1 MSKARRML
9 KKKQQKKERQAVRQ
23 NLGAGESAF
32 EKLFEE
38 GKYEETLQALAKL
51 IGAGDRNP
59 ALFYQAAYSYYM
71 LGDNDR
77 AAEWINNTL
86 TFAPAHVQARVLLAR
101 ICFAENRAADGFK
114 IFEFLL
120 SSEKAALGEEDFDA
134 IRQSMAYYLRH
145 DRETVKK
152 YPSLCAFLG
161 LEEGEAAE
169 KAAQP
174 QEGASDALAKLQALK
189 NRLQGINASR
199 EQADA
204 AEPVK
209 TDADPATER
218 TDSTDAGTQDGPA
231 VSVIIPVYRA
241 EKYLRGCLDSVANQT
256 FADYEVIL
264 IDDAGEDGSLAIEEE
279 YAKRENWRLYC
290 MAENA
295 GPGPA
300 RNAGLRHARGKY
312 IAFVDADDLLEPDFL
327 AVLVNAAEQ
336 ERADVVCAGY
346 RQWEEDRG
354 GGRSGEKTVT
364 LTPERTALPG
374 EPEKRIQML
383 LNGRESDAT
392 KLPDPVPWGR
402 IIRRDFLASHAIA
415 FPPLP
420 RFEDTIFNL
429 PLLLE
434 AGKIVLLPDVLYG
447 HRLQPDSITHQ
458 SNEQHAV
465 YLQSILQGFD
475 RLEDYA
481 AAHPHVA
488 ENEALRTALGVY
500 LMNHMTIGLLCRYP
514 LEQAK
519 PIVDHFARQNFK
531 DHAPFVSLLLLRYL
545 SELKD
550 RP

>member
-59 ALFYQAAYSYYM
+59 ELFYQGAYSYYM

-77 AAEWINNTL
+77 AAEWVNNTL

-120 SSEKAALGEEDFDA
+120 SNEKAALGEEDFDA

-145 DRETVKK
+145 DREAVKK
-152 YPSLCAFLG
+152 YPSLAAFLG

-209 TDADPATER
+209 TNADPATGR
-218 TDSTDAGTQDGPA
+218 TGSADAGAQDGPT

-241 EKYLRGCLDSVANQT
+241 EKYLRGCLDSVVNQT
-256 FADYEVIL
+256 LADYEVIL

-295 GPGPA
+295 GPGLA

-346 RQWEEDRG
+346 RQWEEDRDG
-354 GGRSGEKTVT
+354 RRSGEKTVT
-364 LTPERTALPG
+364 LAPERAELPG
-374 EPEKRIQML
+374 APEKRLQML

-415 FPPLP
+415 FPSLP

-475 RLEDYA
+475 WLEDYA
-481 AAHPHVA
+481 VTHPLVA
-488 ENEALRTALGVY
+488 GNEGLKTALGVY
-500 LMNHMTIGLLCRYP
+500 LMNHMTIGLLCKYP

-545 SELKD
+545 SEL
-550 RP
+550 REN